1 MIITRINDVP
11 KDADLSETQ
20 YEQDKLNY
28 TSEARFLRAY
38 FYWELFLRY
47 GAIPIVTEV
56 LDPDGDLLS
65 GYTTRPSVKE
75 YVVDFILKELKECE
89 PGLMTYTDAWDA
101 SRAGRIG
108 QPMARALYSRIMLY
122 MASPRYSA
130 ESGITWQ
137 QAADAAQSFI
147 NDYGNNFSLMTNG
160 TTPVERYTNAWLL
173 NAYQE
178 SNKEVIFYRNDVAI
192 GWDKIKDDSP
202 VGEGGNGGLCPSQ
215 NLVDMYDM
223 ADGSAPFAQYDLTGA
238 PVYANG
244 TPAINA
250 ASGYSDATMWTN
262 RDPRLAATILYH
274 GVEWGNG
281 VINVVLGQRDN
292 PVGNA
297 NATPTG
303 YYVRKYIPE
312 AILGANHTGRSRRLW
327 TIIRYAEILLNYA
340 EALNEVSGP
349 TAEVCSLLDQIRHR
363 AGITG
368 NVADRTDLKTQ
379 EAMRNFIHK
388 ERTIEL
394 AFEEHR
400 AWDVRRWGVATE
412 ALSRPIY
419 GISVAAN
426 GTVTRKKT
434 QDRVFKDQ
442 MYLYPIPEGEVWK
455 SNIENNPGWN

>member
-1 MIITRINDVP
+1 M
-11 KDADLSETQ
+11 
-20 YEQDKLNY
+20 
-28 TSEARFLRAY
+28 
-38 FYWELFLRY
+38 
-47 GAIPIVTEV
+47 
-56 LDPDGDLLS
+56 
-65 GYTTRPSVKE
+65 
-75 YVVDFILKELKECE
+75 
-89 PGLMTYTDAWDA
+89 
-101 SRAGRIG
+101 
-108 QPMARALYSRIMLY
+108 
-122 MASPRYSA
+122 
-130 ESGITWQ
+130 
-137 QAADAAQSFI
+137 
-147 NDYGNNFSLMTNG
+147 
-160 TTPVERYTNAWLL
+160 
-173 NAYQE
+173 
-178 SNKEVIFYRNDVAI
+178 IFYRNDVAI